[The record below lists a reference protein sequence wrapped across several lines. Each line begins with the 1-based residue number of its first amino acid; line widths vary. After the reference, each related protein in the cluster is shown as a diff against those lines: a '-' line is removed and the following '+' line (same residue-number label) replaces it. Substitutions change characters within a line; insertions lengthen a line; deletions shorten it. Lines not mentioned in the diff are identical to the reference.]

1 MKCMLQSG
9 TSACSALQE
18 HTAWVRSIVLT
29 ITIWC
34 RCRRDMQ
41 NGGVA
46 ACGFTFDPTDY
57 VRAALTN
64 MDGRPKLKFVSC
76 R

>member
-1 MKCMLQSG
+1 MM
-9 TSACSALQE
+9 
-18 HTAWVRSIVLT
+18 R
-29 ITIWC
+29 C
-34 RCRRDMQ
+34 RCRRDLQ

-76 R
+76 RYSICDQHPHV

>member
-1 MKCMLQSG
+1 MRLMQ
-9 TSACSALQE
+9 
-18 HTAWVRSIVLT
+18 RS
-29 ITIWC
+29 C
-34 RCRRDMQ
+34 QRDMQ

-46 ACGFTFDPTDY
+46 ACGFTFDPSDY
-57 VRAALTN
+57 NRAAVTN